1 MKKIYMKSIVIL
13 LVGLICSTKAQ
24 WILQNSPS
32 QNNNFRDVFAL
43 DQNTAFV
50 LGYNYT
56 SDETI
61 LLRTTNGGENWI
73 NISVDSTEYHYY
85 NSIYFINDSI
95 GWIAGGCPDL
105 WSDADFGLIEK
116 TTDAGESWVID
127 TIGRGALNSVV
138 FVDENTGWAAGID
151 AQYGPHGLIYKT
163 TDGGVSWNFI
173 YVGGGW
179 YGSGPLWSVC
189 FVDTN
194 IGWIISLGYNYGQTR
209 LLKTTDGGINW
220 VAQLDTGFYYLKSV
234 FFTNESV
241 GWAIGAKWNGLP
253 DQGVIF
259 GTTNGGENW
268 VIQLYGVT
276 NNLNHIYFVDE
287 NSGWVISSGGGILNT
302 TNGGINWITQLS
314 DTNYHLTSVHFVD
327 ENTGWAVGENGTI
340 LKTINGGGVVPVE
353 LSTFT
358 AIAQNDYVELI
369 WTTATEV
376 NNQGFEV
383 QRSTSNSEFV
393 TIGFVEG
400 NGTTTEVKHYSFRD
414 KDASGFLRYRLKQVD
429 FDGSYEYS
437 DIVEV
442 EVLGNLS
449 YELAQNYPN
458 PFNPIT
464 NISYTL
470 PAESQVKLSIYN
482 PLGELV
488 ETIVNEKQEAGKY
501 YAVWN
506 AGNHPSG
513 VYIYTLD
520 AVSLNGSKQSKI
532 AKKMILLR

>member
-1 MKKIYMKSIVIL
+1 MKKILLKVLVIL
-13 LVGLICSTKAQ
+13 FVGVPWSIKAQ
-24 WILQNSPS
+24 WILQNNPS
-32 QNNNFRDVFAL
+32 QNYNFRDVFAL
-43 DQNTAFV
+43 DKNTAFAV
-50 LGYNYT
+50 GYDYT

-61 LLRTTNGGENWI
+61 VLRTTNGGENWI
-73 NISVDSTEYHYY
+73 NISVDSIEYHYY
-85 NSIYFINDSI
+85 NSFYFINDSI

-116 TTDAGESWVID
+116 TTDAGESWTID
-127 TIGRGALNSVV
+127 TIGRGALNSIV

-151 AQYGPHGLIYKT
+151 AQYGPVGCLYKT
-163 TDGGVSWNFI
+163 TNAGMNWDLMYG
-173 YVGGGW
+173 GGGW

-209 LLKTTDGGINW
+209 LLKTSDGGMNW

-259 GTTNGGENW
+259 GTINGGENW
-268 VIQLYGVT
+268 VIQLAGVT
-276 NNLNHIYFVDE
+276 NNLNHIYFADE
-287 NSGWVISSGGGILNT
+287 NTGWIIGSGGVILNT
-302 TNGGINWITQLS
+302 TNGGINWIIQLS
-314 DTNYHLTSVHFVD
+314 DTNYHLASVHFAN

-340 LKTINGGGVVPVE
+340 LKTTNGGITFLE
-353 LSTFT
+353 EENQLS
-358 AIAQNDYVELI
+358 QP
-369 WTTATEV
+369 
-376 NNQGFEV
+376 NN
-383 QRSTSNSEFV
+383 
-393 TIGFVEG
+393 
-400 NGTTTEVKHYSFRD
+400 
-414 KDASGFLRYRLKQVD
+414 FLL
-429 FDGSYEYS
+429 
-437 DIVEV
+437 
-442 EVLGNLS
+442 L
-449 YELAQNYPN
+449 QNYPN

-488 ETIVNEKQEAGKY
+488 GTIIDEKQNAGKY
-501 YAVWN
+501 DAVWN
-506 AGNHPSG
+506 AGKHPSG

-520 AVSLNGSKQSKI
+520 AVSVSKQTKI
-532 AKKMILLR
+532 SKKMLLLK